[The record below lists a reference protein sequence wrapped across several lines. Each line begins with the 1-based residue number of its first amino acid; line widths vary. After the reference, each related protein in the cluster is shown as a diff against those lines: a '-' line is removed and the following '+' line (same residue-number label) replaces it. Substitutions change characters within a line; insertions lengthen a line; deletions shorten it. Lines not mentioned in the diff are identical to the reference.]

1 MSDSSLLSNEAS
13 LSSSDSLDS
22 FSNFVKLKPYDFEPT
37 VSDNENTDG
46 EVSSSAM
53 QTKEAEREP
62 KGNLDWCLCGKCNAM
77 STNAES
83 LVKFQDRTCGWV
95 ARFWKIV
102 VKLVK

>member
-1 MSDSSLLSNEAS
+1 MILRIYISFSKFQLPTMSDFSLLSNEAS
-13 LSSSDSLDS
+13 LSSSDSLDT

-53 QTKEAEREP
+53 QAKKAEKEQ
-62 KGNLDWCLCGKCNAM
+62 KGNLDWCLCGKRKAM

-83 LVKFQDRTCGWV
+83 
-95 ARFWKIV
+95 
-102 VKLVK
+102 